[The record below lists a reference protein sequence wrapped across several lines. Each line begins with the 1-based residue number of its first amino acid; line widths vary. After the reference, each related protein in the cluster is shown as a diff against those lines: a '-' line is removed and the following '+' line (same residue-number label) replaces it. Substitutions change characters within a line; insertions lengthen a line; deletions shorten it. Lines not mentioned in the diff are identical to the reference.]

1 MTPSATTDML
11 QVLGYLYLRFGQ
23 HRRALALLQI
33 AAREAPDD
41 PGVLRSLAY
50 ALVLNKAPEEALA
63 VLEKLTSLE
72 PSSRQAAR
80 LLESRALLLQ
90 GRISEAQRSFRQ
102 FVDLQARQR
111 PSEDLPPAGA
121 EQASRGW
128 SA

>member
-1 MTPSATTDML
+1 MMPSATAEML

-23 HRRALALLQI
+23 YRRALALLQI
-33 AAREAPDD
+33 AAREAPED

-50 ALVLNKAPEEALA
+50 ALVLNNAPEEALA
-63 VLEKLTSLE
+63 VIEKLTSLE

-90 GRISEAQRSFRQ
+90 GRTSEARRSFRQ
-102 FVDLQARQR
+102 FVDQR
-111 PSEDLPPAGA
+111 AQQRGGEDLPAEGAAQAG
-121 EQASRGW
+121 RGW